1 MRRQI
6 MKRLIPFLISFLFL
20 IGCEIPA
27 IGDEDSLKI
36 ENEQEY
42 EQDEEE
48 NERDDEG
55 EEDDD

>member
-1 MRRQI
+1 